1 MARGIDPAARGG
13 EGRASRRAAAL
24 KVSRVALA
32 QMTSTA
38 DVAANLDCAFA
49 LLDEAVAGGARLLAY
64 PEVFACIAGREEK
77 LAAAEGL
84 DGPIVSAFCERAA
97 RHGITILLG
106 SLHERIPG
114 NSQRVHNTSVL
125 IGGDGALLASY
136 RKQKLF
142 GVDLPGVRIRE
153 SDTIEAGAEAPPVV
167 ESEIGRLALTVCFDL
182 RFSEIY
188 RDLRFRGAEIVFVPS
203 NFTAPT
209 GAAHWEILLRARA
222 IESQV
227 FVLAPA
233 QEGRHSPRYRS
244 WGHSMA
250 VDPWGRVL
258 AERATGVGLVW
269 ADIDL
274 GVLHDVRAKL
284 PMD

>member
-1 MARGIDPAARGG
+1 MRGIAVTN
-13 EGRASRRAAAL
+13 
-24 KVSRVALA
+24 VSRIALA

-38 DVAANLDCAFA
+38 DVAANLDCAFG
-49 LLDEAVAGGARLLAY
+49 LLEVAAAGGAKLVAY
-64 PEVFACIAGREEK
+64 PEVFACIAGRREK
-77 LAAAEGL
+77 LAAAEPL
-84 DGPIVSAFCERAA
+84 DGPIVSEFRERAA
-97 RHGITILLG
+97 RHGLAVLLG

-114 NSQRVHNTSVL
+114 NSERVHNTSVL
-125 IGGDGALLASY
+125 IGEDGALLASY
-136 RKQKLF
+136 RKRKLF
-142 GVDLPGVRIRE
+142 DVDLPGAQIRE
-153 SDTIEAGAEAPPVV
+153 SETIEAGIAAPPVV
-167 ESEIGRLALTVCFDL
+167 ETAIGRIALTICFDL
-182 RFSEIY
+182 RFSELY
-188 RDLRFRGAEIVFVPS
+188 RDLRARGAEIVCVPS

-233 QEGRHSPRYRS
+233 QEGQHNPRYRS
-244 WGHSMA
+244 FGHSMV

-258 AERATGVGLVW
+258 ADRAAGVGLAW

-274 GVLHDVRAKL
+274 EVLHEVRARL

>member
-1 MARGIDPAARGG
+1 MT
-13 EGRASRRAAAL
+13 E
-24 KVSRVALA
+24 VSRIALA

-38 DVAANLDCAFA
+38 DVAANLERALA

-64 PEVFACIAGREEK
+64 PEVFACIAGRQAK
-77 LAAAEGL
+77 LAAAEAL
-84 DGPIVSAFCERAA
+84 DGPIVSEFRERAA
-97 RHGITILLG
+97 RHGLIVLLG

-114 NSQRVHNTSVL
+114 NSERVHNTSVL
-125 IGGDGALLASY
+125 IDQDGALLAHY
-136 RKQKLF
+136 RKRKLF
-142 GVDLPGVRIRE
+142 NVDLPGVRARE
-153 SDTIEAGAEAPPVV
+153 SDTIEAGVSPSPVV
-167 ESEIGRLALTVCFDL
+167 ETAIGRVALTVCFDL
-182 RFSEIY
+182 RFSELY
-188 RDLRFRGAEIVFVPS
+188 RDLRARGAEIVCVPS

-233 QEGRHSPRYRS
+233 QEGQHNPRYRS
-244 WGHSMA
+244 FGHSMV

-258 AERATGVGLVW
+258 AERATGEGLVW

-274 GVLHDVRAKL
+274 GVLHEVRARL

>member
-1 MARGIDPAARGG
+1 MT
-13 EGRASRRAAAL
+13 E
-24 KVSRVALA
+24 VSRIALA

-38 DVAANLDCAFA
+38 DVAANLECAFA

-64 PEVFACIAGREEK
+64 PEVFACIAGREGK
-77 LAAAEGL
+77 LAAAESL
-84 DGPIVSAFCERAA
+84 EGPIVSRFRERAA
-97 RHGITILLG
+97 RHGLTILLG

-114 NSQRVHNTSVL
+114 NSERVHNTSVL
-125 IGGDGALLASY
+125 IGPDGVLLAYY
-136 RKQKLF
+136 RKRKLF
-142 GVDLPGVRIRE
+142 DVDLPGVRVRE
-153 SDTIEAGAEAPPVV
+153 SDTIEAGAAPSPVV
-167 ESEIGRLALTVCFDL
+167 ETAIGRVALTVCFDL

-188 RDLRFRGAEIVFVPS
+188 RDLRARGAEIVCVPS

-233 QEGRHSPRYRS
+233 QEGQHNPRYRS
-244 WGHSMA
+244 FGHSMV

-258 AERATGVGLVW
+258 AERATGIGLVW

-274 GVLHDVRAKL
+274 GVLHDVRGKL

>member
-1 MARGIDPAARGG
+1 MA
-13 EGRASRRAAAL
+13 
-24 KVSRVALA
+24 KVSRIALA

-38 DVAANLDCAFA
+38 DVAANLERAFT

-64 PEVFACIAGREEK
+64 PEVFACIAGRQAK
-77 LAAAEGL
+77 LEAAESL
-84 DGPIVSAFCERAA
+84 DGPIVSEFRERAA
-97 RHGITILLG
+97 RHGLTILLG
-106 SLHERIPG
+106 SVHERIPG
-114 NSQRVHNTSVL
+114 NSERVHNTSVL
-125 IGGDGALLASY
+125 IGPDGALLACY
-136 RKQKLF
+136 RKRKLF
-142 GVDLPGVRIRE
+142 NVDLPGVRVRE
-153 SDTIEAGAEAPPVV
+153 SDTIEAGAAPPPVV
-167 ESEIGRLALTVCFDL
+167 ETEIGRVALTVCFDL
-182 RFSEIY
+182 RFSELY
-188 RDLRFRGAEIVFVPS
+188 RDLRARDAERVCVPS

-233 QEGRHSPRYRS
+233 QEGQHNPRYRS
-244 WGHSMA
+244 FGHSMV

-258 AERATGVGLVW
+258 AQRATGTGLVW

-274 GVLHDVRAKL
+274 GVLHGVRARL